1 MVVGEKGSS
10 SGTLLLTS
18 SSSMAEHWHG
28 LMAAS
33 SGRGWGLGWHHGC
46 LLAACSL
53 PCAPFLLRDKTLEKQ
68 EFGGATSELQKC
80 RERQLLLI
88 LEACDGGMLDSGIPF
103 EDSGS
108 YTGSLASWKT
118 GRK

>member
-1 MVVGEKGSS
+1 MVGGKGSS
-10 SGTLLLTS
+10 SRTLLLTS
-18 SSSMAEHWHG
+18 SSSMAEHWHR
-28 LMAAS
+28 LMAAYC
-33 SGRGWGLGWHHGC
+33 GHGGVLGWHHGC

-53 PCAPFLLRDKTLEKQ
+53 PCAPFLLRDKTLEEQ

-80 RERQLLLI
+80 TERQLHPI
-88 LEACDGGMLDSGIPF
+88 LEACDEGMLDSGIPF

-108 YTGSLASWKT
+108 YTGSPACWET

>member
-1 MVVGEKGSS
+1 
-10 SGTLLLTS
+10 
-18 SSSMAEHWHG
+18 MAEHWHR
-28 LMAAS
+28 LMAAA
-33 SGRGWGLGWHHGC
+33 SGHRRVLGWHHGC

-53 PCAPFLLRDKTLEKQ
+53 PCVPFLLRYKTLEDQ
-68 EFGGATSELQKC
+68 ELGGATSELQKC

-88 LEACDGGMLDSGIPF
+88 LEACDGGMLENPF

-108 YTGSLASWKT
+108 YTGSPVCWET